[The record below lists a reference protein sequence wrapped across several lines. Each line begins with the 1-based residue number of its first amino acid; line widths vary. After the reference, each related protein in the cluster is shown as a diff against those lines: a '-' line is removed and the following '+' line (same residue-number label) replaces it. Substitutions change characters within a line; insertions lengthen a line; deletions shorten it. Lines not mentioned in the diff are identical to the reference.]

1 LDFIGYVFRAFSKK
15 ECFETIQDRYI
26 MSGVN
31 KMLSKS
37 LRRILRTVREK
48 RILHSEK
55 LIEMTHWLHN
65 LEFLVVR
72 LMMFAIGVHHLYVY
86 TIKTVF

>member
-1 LDFIGYVFRAFSKK
+1 M
-15 ECFETIQDRYI
+15 ECFEDLPDRIHYQWGFDKMMLESLNEIVETIK
-26 MSGVN
+26 G
-31 KMLSKS
+31 K
-37 LRRILRTVREK
+37 RILR
-48 RILHSEK
+48 SEK
-55 LIEMTHWLHN
+55 LVEMTHWLHN

>member
-1 LDFIGYVFRAFSKK
+1 M
-15 ECFETIQDRYI
+15 ECFEGLPDRIHYQWGFDKMMLESLKEIVETIK
-26 MSGVN
+26 G
-31 KMLSKS
+31 K
-37 LRRILRTVREK
+37 RILR
-48 RILHSEK
+48 SEK
-55 LIEMTHWLHN
+55 LVEMTHWLQN

>member
-1 LDFIGYVFRAFSKK
+1 
-15 ECFETIQDRYI
+15 
-26 MSGVN
+26 
-31 KMLSKS
+31 MLSKR
-37 LRRILRTVREK
+37 LKEIVRTVKEK

-55 LIEMTHWLHN
+55 LIDMTHWLHN

-72 LMMFAIGVHHLYVY
+72 LMMFTIGVHHLYVY